1 MAVSHTLLVTG
12 GAGFI
17 GSHTLVEL
25 LAAGFDVVVFD
36 NFQQGSREALR
47 RVQALSGRSFP
58 CVEGDV
64 RDAAALD
71 RLFARQAEL
80 GAPIDAVVHFAALK
94 AVADS
99 VARPLAYYDNN
110 VQGTLALLAAMRR
123 AGVSRLVFSSSATV
137 YGEPQALPYD
147 ESHPIAPTN
156 PYGHTKAMV
165 ERILRDLCMAEP
177 DFSAVT
183 LRYFNPIGAHPSG
196 RIGEDPHGAPDNL
209 FPYLT
214 RVAIGQLPELR
225 VFGTDYA
232 TADGTGVRDYIHVV
246 DLAQGHVAALRH
258 ALSGPG
264 FTAVNLGTGHG
275 TSVLE
280 LLAAFAAATG
290 VAVPW
295 RPAPRRAGDIAA
307 AWADP
312 RLAERL
318 LGWRASRDI
327 AAMCADG
334 WRWQTRHPD
343 GYAASGAGSGNSAGK
358 P

>member
-1 MAVSHTLLVTG
+1 MAGSHTLLVTG

-25 LAAGFDVVVFD
+25 LEAGFDVVVFD
-36 NFQQGSREALR
+36 NFHQGSPEALR
-47 RVQALSGRSFP
+47 RVQTLSGRSFS
-58 CVEGDV
+58 CVKGDV

-71 RLFARQAEL
+71 RLFARQAER
-80 GAPIDAVVHFAALK
+80 GAPIRAVVHFAALK

-110 VQGTLALLAAMRR
+110 VQGTLVLLAAMRR
-123 AGVSRLVFSSSATV
+123 AGVSKFVFSSSATV
-137 YGEPQALPYD
+137 YGEPQTLPYD
-147 ESHPIAPTN
+147 ESHPIAPAN
-156 PYGHTKAMV
+156 PYGQTKAMV
-165 ERILRDLCMAEP
+165 ERILRDLCLAEP

-196 RIGEDPHGAPDNL
+196 LIGEDPQGPPDNL

-232 TADGTGVRDYIHVV
+232 TVDGTGVRDYLHVV
-246 DLAQGHVAALRH
+246 DLAQGHVAAVRH
-258 ALSGPG
+258 ALAEPG
-264 FTAVNLGTGHG
+264 FMAANLGTGRG

-280 LLAAFAAATG
+280 LLSAFTAATG

-295 RPAPRRAGDIAA
+295 RPAPRRPGDIAA

-318 LGWRASRDI
+318 LGWRATRDI

-334 WRWQTRHPD
+334 WRWQTLQPQGYPD
-343 GYAASGAGSGNSAGK
+343 SADRT
-358 P
+358 